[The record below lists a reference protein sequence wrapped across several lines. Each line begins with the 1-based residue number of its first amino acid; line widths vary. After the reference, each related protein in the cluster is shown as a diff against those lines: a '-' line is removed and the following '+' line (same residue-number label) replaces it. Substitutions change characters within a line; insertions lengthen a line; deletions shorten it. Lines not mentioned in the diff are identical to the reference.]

1 MQSLDSQQVKSAG
14 ERRTQKC
21 RTGSFSFEILRHLVS
36 CIFQRTSMSIS
47 DFPSISRKQSVG
59 VNWKSEQRVF
69 QRTVKGSLTLMRASS
84 KFRVKQDLF

>member
-1 MQSLDSQQVKSAG
+1 MSVERKSV
-14 ERRTQKC
+14 EQ
-21 RTGSFSFEILRHLVS
+21 EVLVS
-36 CIFQRTSMSIS
+36 RFFVIWYRVFFSVQACRLVI
-47 DFPSISRKQSVG
+47 FPSISRKQSVG